1 MGYRPLED
9 LNIIVF
15 VRRRARPFDLGAAV
29 GLRLFEDL
37 EVSVFGNFLVT
48 FAHLDVFQ
56 GHPWARANRR
66 TSRFPFLAAAAH
78 VVLS

>member
-9 LNIIVF
+9 LDMLVF
-15 VRRRARPFDLGAAV
+15 VIKRARPNLPGAAV
-29 GLRLFEDL
+29 GLRLLEDL
-37 EVSVFGNFLVT
+37 EVSVFGDFLVT

-56 GHPWARANRR
+56 GHPWARAHRR

-78 VVLS
+78 LASS